1 MNNQVY
7 KWLCLCCGI
16 LCCTLLHAQLKV
28 IKLNCSYRQ
37 RPLGIEAATPKLAW
51 QLQSAERNT
60 TQVAYQVLV
69 SDDSIA
75 LAKGNANRWNSGKVM
90 SDASIQIDY
99 AGKPLLAA
107 AKYYWKVRVWDNHGH
122 AVWSNITY
130 WQMGLLGSN
139 DWQKAQWIG
148 YEKLADSMII
158 VPAEH
163 GNGKKSWGKRKDVL
177 PLLRKG
183 FSVRK
188 RVKQATAFI
197 SGLGHFEMSINGKK
211 VGDHFL
217 DPGWTKYDKHAL
229 YVTFDIKPYLQSGA
243 NAMGI
248 LLGNGFYYQPSER
261 YRKLTG
267 AYGYPKM
274 ICRILIVYTDGTT
287 QNIISDTTW
296 KAAASPIVFSSL
308 YGGEDYD
315 ARLEQ
320 TGWDKPG
327 FNDATWKQ
335 AVVVSGHALQ
345 SQQAEPVKLLETL
358 PGAKPAKINDSVW
371 VYDIGQNMSGVP
383 AITVKGKRGDTVKL
397 LTAELLKADGTV
409 NQKATGSPSYYT
421 YILKGNGIETWQ
433 PRFSYYGFRYI
444 QVEKAVAKDQ
454 PNKAGKPVILA
465 VQGSH
470 NRNATTTTGS
480 FECSNELFN
489 QTHALIDWAIKS
501 NMQSIFTDCPHR
513 ERLGWQEEV
522 HLMGNS
528 IQYRYN
534 IQALCHKV
542 LNDISAGQE
551 PGGLITSTV
560 PEYTEMHFA
569 DGYFRDSPEWGSTGI
584 LLPWYL
590 YEWYGDRAAIA
601 YNYATMKRY
610 LDYLSRKAKGY
621 ILSYGLSD
629 WYDLGPQR
637 PGFCQLTPMGLTATA
652 YYYYDATIM
661 EKAATLLH
669 KDEDAAYYRTLA
681 QQIKQAF
688 NQQFFHE
695 DTRQYGSGSQTS
707 NAIALYMGLVDDEH
721 KQAVLDNL
729 IEDIRNR
736 NYALTSGDIGFRYLL
751 KVLDDAGRSDVIFEM
766 NNRSNVPGYGYQL
779 KQGATALTESWQA
792 LPTVSNNHLMLG
804 HIMEWFY
811 ESVAGISQQKGSV
824 GFKHIRIR
832 PQVTTNVTYA
842 KATYESVH
850 GSIAIEWHQQ
860 KDAFMLD
867 VTIPANTKATVELPM
882 GKVYESNKLWD
893 VKSLQTEH
901 GKTCVTIGSGNYHF
915 VVK

>member
-1 MNNQVY
+1 
-7 KWLCLCCGI
+7 
-16 LCCTLLHAQLKV
+16 
-28 IKLNCSYRQ
+28 
-37 RPLGIEAATPKLAW
+37 LGIEDPAPKLAW
-51 QLQSAERNT
+51 QLQSAQRNT
-60 TQVAYQVLV
+60 TQLAYEVLV
-69 SDDSIA
+69 SDDSLA
-75 LAKGNANRWNSGKVM
+75 LAKGKANVWNSGKVL
-90 SDASIQIDY
+90 SGSSIQIGY
-99 AGKPLLAA
+99 AGKPLIAA
-107 AKYYWKVRVWDNHGH
+107 KKYYWKVRVWDNHGNT
-122 AVWSNITY
+122 AWSYISY
-130 WQMGLLGSN
+130 WQMGLPDSA

-148 YEKLADSMII
+148 YEKLTDSMII

-163 GNGKKSWGKRKDVL
+163 GNGKKGWGKRKDVL

-183 FSVRK
+183 FSVQKKIR
-188 RVKQATAFI
+188 QATVFI

-217 DPGWTKYDKHAL
+217 DPGWTKYDQHAF
-229 YVTFDIKPYLQSGA
+229 YVTFDAKPYLQTGN
-243 NAMGI
+243 NAIGV

-274 ICRILIVYTDGTT
+274 ICRMQIVYTDGTT
-287 QNIISDTTW
+287 QDIVSDTTW
-296 KAAASPIVFSSL
+296 KTTASPVVFSSL

-315 ARLEQ
+315 ATLEQ
-320 TGWDKPG
+320 SGWDKPG
-327 FNDATWKQ
+327 FNDAKWKP
-335 AVVVSGHALQ
+335 AVKVSSHLLRA
-345 SQQAEPVKLLETL
+345 QQAEPVKLMERL
-358 PGAKPAKINDSVW
+358 PAAKPTSINDSVW
-371 VYDIGQNMSGVP
+371 VYDIGQNMSGIP

-397 LTAELLKADGTV
+397 LTAELLKPDGTV

-421 YILKGNGIETWQ
+421 YILKGNGIEKWQ

-444 QVEKAVAKDQ
+444 QVEKAVAQ
-454 PNKAGKPVILA
+454 GHANKGNKPVILA
-465 VQGSH
+465 VEGLH
-470 NRNATTTTGS
+470 NRNAAAMMGA

-489 QTHALIDWAIKS
+489 QTHTLVDWAIKS
-501 NMQSIFTDCPHR
+501 NTQSIFTDCPHR

-528 IQYRYN
+528 MQYRYN

-542 LNDISAGQE
+542 LSDIRAGQE

-560 PEYTEMHFA
+560 PEYTQMHFA

-584 LLPWYL
+584 ILPLYL
-590 YEWYGDRAAIA
+590 YEWYGDKAALE
-601 YNYATMKRY
+601 YNYVTMQRY
-610 LDYLSRKAKGY
+610 LDYLGSKAKNY

-652 YYYYDATIM
+652 YYYYDACIM
-661 EKAATLLH
+661 QRAATLLH
-669 KDEDAAYYRTLA
+669 KDEDAARYQTLA
-681 QQIKQAF
+681 HHIQQAF
-688 NQQFFHE
+688 NQQFFHAE
-695 DTRQYGSGSQTS
+695 SQQYGSGSQTS
-707 NAIALYMGLVDDEH
+707 NAIALYMGLVDEEH
-721 KQAVLDNL
+721 RQNVLGNL

-766 NNRSNVPGYGYQL
+766 NNRSDVPGYGYQL

-832 PQVTTNVTYA
+832 PQLTANIAYA
-842 KATYESVH
+842 KATYESVY
-850 GSIAIEWHQQ
+850 GSIKTEWHQQ
-860 KDAFMLD
+860 KDAFVID
-867 VTIPANTKATVELPM
+867 VTIPANTTATVELPAGM
-882 GKVYESNKLWD
+882 VYENNKLWP
-893 VKSLQTEH
+893 VKDAKTEQ
-901 GKTCVTIGSGNYHF
+901 GKTLIIIGSGTYHF